1 MKEREINLIDLM
13 IEILLHW
20 RGIVILMLAGGVLLG
35 AFSYVRTSQSA
46 KEQAARIEEL
56 KAQLEEGPEEGTE
69 GNIKLKDA
77 IKGWMD
83 NEEINLE
90 ESMAKWLNVNSSELE
105 EAVKKQ
111 LEKELTETQRNN
123 VEYALYYEELHRDKE
138 AYQEASVYTRM
149 DPEKIQRAEMTF
161 LVSSDD
167 LERSYNLER
176 IYEDM
181 ANNVELLT
189 MLADIADVPV
199 ANVGEV
205 YSLSRGSGGLMKG
218 SDSFRVTMTH
228 YDKAVCQKMAQAI
241 VDFLNS
247 RHDSMAAQL
256 GEHEIS
262 VVSQTVGEVG
272 ISSVLTAQR
281 NMVSELL
288 SLESSIARTKGAFTD
303 EEWYYYN
310 LLTTGKVAGNP
321 YAVKVSEEEAAEAEE
336 GEEDIMSI
344 INAGVTVT
352 PRISVK
358 YVILGMIL
366 AAFVYVFAIFM
377 LYVLNS
383 KIRSTD
389 NLQELYEIPQLGKIP
404 GDAGGKKLFGFVDR
418 WILALRY
425 WNQRKFTP
433 KEALDLAAVAVKMA
447 AGKNALKTVS
457 LVGCDLKDRALNTCE
472 EIRMVLAEEGVEAQI
487 LNNVLYDAET
497 MEKLGDTK
505 GAVLVE
511 KADSTLYAEVAR
523 ELELLRRQDIAILGG
538 IIVE

>member
-1 MKEREINLIDLM
+1 MKEREINLVDLM

-20 RGIVILMLAGGVLLG
+20 RGIIALMLVGGILLG

-46 KEQAARIEEL
+46 KAQAARIEEL
-56 KAQLEEGPEEGTE
+56 KAQLEEGPEEGSE
-69 GNIKLKDA
+69 ANIKFKDA

-83 NEEINLE
+83 NEEVDLE
-90 ESMAKWLNVNSSELE
+90 SSMAKWLNVKPSELE
-105 EAVKKQ
+105 EAVGKQ
-111 LEKELTETQRNN
+111 LEKELTETQINN
-123 VEYALYYEELHRDKE
+123 VEYALYYEDLYADKL

-149 DPEKIQRAEMTF
+149 DPENIQRAELTF
-161 LVSSDD
+161 LVTSDD

-181 ANNVELLT
+181 VNNVELLAK
-189 MLADIADVPV
+189 LADIAEVPV

-218 SDSFRVTMTH
+218 SDSFKITITH
-228 YDKAVCQKMAQAI
+228 YDDNTCRVMAQTVI
-241 VDFLNS
+241 DFLNGK
-247 RHDSMAAQL
+247 HDSMAAQL

-262 VVSQTVGEVG
+262 VVNQTVGGVG
-272 ISSVLTAQR
+272 ISSVLTTQR

-288 SLESSIARTKGAFTD
+288 SLESSIARTKAAFSD

-321 YAVKVSEEEAAEAEE
+321 YAVKVEEEAKAEGEE

-352 PRISVK
+352 PSVSVK
-358 YVILGMIL
+358 YVVLGMIL
-366 AAFVYVFAIFM
+366 AAFVYVFVIFM

-389 NLQELYEIPQLGKIP
+389 NLQELYDIPQLGQIP
-404 GDAGGKKLFGFVDR
+404 GGGRDKKPFGFVDR

-433 KEALDLAAVAVKMA
+433 DEALNLAAVAVRMV
-447 AGKNALKTVS
+447 AGKNALNTVC
-457 LVGCDLKDRALNTCE
+457 LVGCDLREKAQSACE
-472 EIRMVLAEEGVEAQI
+472 EIRRILAQEGVEAQI
-487 LNNVLYDAET
+487 LNNVLYDAES
-497 MEKLGDTK
+497 MEKLYDAK
-505 GAVLVE
+505 GVVLVE
-511 KADSTLYAEVAR
+511 KAGSTLYTEVAK
-523 ELELLRRQDIAILGG
+523 ELELLKRQDIGILGG

>member
-1 MKEREINLIDLM
+1 MKEREINLVDLM

-20 RGIVILMLAGGVLLG
+20 RGIVALMLVGGILLG

-46 KEQAARIEEL
+46 KAQAARIEEL
-56 KAQLEEGPEEGTE
+56 KAQLEEGPEEGSE
-69 GNIKLKDA
+69 ANIKLKDA

-83 NEEINLE
+83 NEGVDLE
-90 ESMAKWLNVNSSELE
+90 SSMAKWLNVKPSELE
-105 EAVKKQ
+105 EAVTKQ

-123 VEYALYYEELHRDKE
+123 VEYALYYEELYRDKL

-149 DPEKIQRAEMTF
+149 DPENLQRAELTF
-161 LVSSDD
+161 LVTSDD

-181 ANNVELLT
+181 VNNVELLAK
-189 MLADIADVPV
+189 LADIAEVPV

-218 SDSFRVTMTH
+218 SDSFKITITH
-228 YDKAVCQKMAQAI
+228 YDENICRTMAQT
-241 VDFLNS
+241 VVEFLNGK
-247 RHDSMAAQL
+247 HDSMVAQL

-262 VVSQTVGEVG
+262 VVNQTIGGVG
-272 ISSVLTAQR
+272 ISSVLNAQR

-288 SLESSIARTKGAFTD
+288 SLESSVARTKAAFSD

-310 LLTTGKVAGNP
+310 LLTTGVVAGNP
-321 YAVKVSEEEAAEAEE
+321 YAVKAAEEEEAAGEE

-352 PRISVK
+352 PGVSVK
-358 YVILGMIL
+358 YVVLGMIL
-366 AAFVYVFAIFM
+366 AAFAYVFVIFM

-383 KIRSTD
+383 KLRATD
-389 NLQELYEIPQLGKIP
+389 NLQELYEIPQLGQIP
-404 GDAGGKKLFGFVDR
+404 GEGRRKKLFGFVDG

-433 KEALDLAAVAVKMA
+433 KEALALAAVAVKMS
-447 AGKNALKTVS
+447 AGKNALNAVC
-457 LVGCDLKDRALNTCE
+457 LIGCDLKDTAMKTCE
-472 EIRMVLAEEGVEAQI
+472 EIRKILAGEGVEVQI
-487 LNNVLYDAET
+487 LSNVLYDAET
-497 MEKLGDTK
+497 LEKLSNAR

-511 KADSTLYAEVAR
+511 KAGSTLYTEVAK
-523 ELELLRRQDIAILGG
+523 ELELLRRQDISVLGG

>member
-1 MKEREINLIDLM
+1 
-13 IEILLHW
+13 
-20 RGIVILMLAGGVLLG
+20 
-35 AFSYVRTSQSA
+35 
-46 KEQAARIEEL
+46 
-56 KAQLEEGPEEGTE
+56 
-69 GNIKLKDA
+69 
-77 IKGWMD
+77 
-83 NEEINLE
+83 
-90 ESMAKWLNVNSSELE
+90 
-105 EAVKKQ
+105 
-111 LEKELTETQRNN
+111 
-123 VEYALYYEELHRDKE
+123 
-138 AYQEASVYTRM
+138 
-149 DPEKIQRAEMTF
+149 
-161 LVSSDD
+161 
-167 LERSYNLER
+167 
-176 IYEDM
+176 
-181 ANNVELLT
+181 
-189 MLADIADVPV
+189 
-199 ANVGEV
+199 
-205 YSLSRGSGGLMKG
+205 
-218 SDSFRVTMTH
+218 
-228 YDKAVCQKMAQAI
+228 
-241 VDFLNS
+241 
-247 RHDSMAAQL
+247 
-256 GEHEIS
+256 
-262 VVSQTVGEVG
+262 
-272 ISSVLTAQR
+272 
-281 NMVSELL
+281 
-288 SLESSIARTKGAFTD
+288 
-303 EEWYYYN
+303 
-310 LLTTGKVAGNP
+310 
-321 YAVKVSEEEAAEAEE
+321 
-336 GEEDIMSI
+336 MSI

-505 GAVLVE
+505 GVVLVE